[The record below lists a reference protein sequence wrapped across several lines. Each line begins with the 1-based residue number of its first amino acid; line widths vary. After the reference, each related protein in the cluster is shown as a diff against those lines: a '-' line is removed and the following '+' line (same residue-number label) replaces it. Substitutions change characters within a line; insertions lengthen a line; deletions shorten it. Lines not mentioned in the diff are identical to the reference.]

1 MSTEE
6 VIFSVFDMKCSLV
19 GGKVKVLDVF
29 SKPFS
34 LLEQNRELEADH
46 EYTRLWE
53 ERLQCHIDA
62 MRSDFPVLYEEWLD
76 NLSTNKGDG
85 M

>member
-6 VIFSVFDMKCSLV
+6 VILSLFGMKCSLV
-19 GGKVKVLDVF
+19 GGKVKVLDTF

-34 LLEQNRELEADH
+34 LLEQNIELEADH

-53 ERLQCHIDA
+53 IGRASCRER
-62 MRSDFPVLYEEWLD
+62 V
-76 NLSTNKGDG
+76 
-85 M
+85 